1 MKVDIYSLAAT
12 GESETVE
19 FKKSTGQLHAA
30 METLCGFLNGAGG
43 VVLFGVLDNG
53 KVVGQPVSDK
63 SMQEIAG
70 ALRKL
75 EPAVQVGIDVVK
87 LDNGNSVIALEVYP
101 DRVNIPF
108 AFEGKP
114 YQRTGTMTYV
124 MPQARYQTLLLE
136 RMSNVSRWENRVA
149 EGYSIDDLDANVIRR
164 IVRAGIEAGRLPD
177 YSNSGIKEI
186 LEKLQLMDERGL
198 YYAALVL
205 FGEERALHN
214 DFPQCEMRMARF
226 AGKTK
231 AEFLDNRQVRG
242 GAFEL
247 LEEAV
252 KFCARNLKI
261 RGTFEE
267 GKLQRKDVM
276 QVPYKALREALIN
289 AICHR
294 DYSVLGGAVS
304 MAIYD
309 DRLEVWSPGLLPFGT
324 KLEQL
329 KIDHT
334 SKPRNPSIIDIF
346 YKSNMIEKWGR
357 GTQNM
362 VEYCLAENV
371 PEPEYFQQ
379 ADSMVVRFWFAE
391 EKDTAPVA
399 LHLTV
404 AQRKIMDYVKAN
416 GKINNSQTQQLNE
429 ISEDSA
435 NRALKKLVEMGLL
448 IKQGSA
454 RATVYL
460 LAK

>member
-1 MKVDIYSLAAT
+1 
-12 GESETVE
+12 
-19 FKKSTGQLHAA
+19 
-30 METLCGFLNGAGG
+30 
-43 VVLFGVLDNG
+43 
-53 KVVGQPVSDK
+53 
-63 SMQEIAG
+63 
-70 ALRKL
+70 
-75 EPAVQVGIDVVK
+75 
-87 LDNGNSVIALEVYP
+87 
-101 DRVNIPF
+101 
-108 AFEGKP
+108 
-114 YQRTGTMTYV
+114 
-124 MPQARYQTLLLE
+124 
-136 RMSNVSRWENRVA
+136 
-149 EGYSIDDLDANVIRR
+149 
-164 IVRAGIEAGRLPD
+164 
-177 YSNSGIKEI
+177 
-186 LEKLQLMDERGL
+186 
-198 YYAALVL
+198 
-205 FGEERALHN
+205 
-214 DFPQCEMRMARF
+214 MARF

-252 KFCARNLKI
+252 KFCVRNLKI

-391 EKDTAPVA
+391 EVDTVPVA
-399 LHLTV
+399 QHLTL
-404 AQRKIMDYVKAN
+404 AQRKIMDYVREHK
-416 GKINNSQTQQLNE
+416 KITNREVRELCDVSDEGARKLLNQL
-429 ISEDSA
+429 
-435 NRALKKLVEMGLL
+435 LVEEKLL
-448 IKQGSA
+448 LRAGNGPSTNYIA
-454 RATVYL
+454 R
-460 LAK
+460 